1 MSPFSSVYCE
11 EIKEEMEKRRGL
23 GLISTF
29 LLILMVISPPFF
41 HTSPTSKPLSLRNT
55 HFLFSQTL
63 VTNIF
68 IALVFEGGR
77 KMAEG
82 QYKTR
87 QAEMVK

>member
-77 KMAEG
+77 KMAG